1 MPVVIRELHVKVNV
15 DEGTANRPQQPESAR
30 SENRDALI
38 SECVEKVM
46 EILKL
51 EKLR

>member
-15 DEGTANRPQQPESAR
+15 DEGTENRPQQSGSAP